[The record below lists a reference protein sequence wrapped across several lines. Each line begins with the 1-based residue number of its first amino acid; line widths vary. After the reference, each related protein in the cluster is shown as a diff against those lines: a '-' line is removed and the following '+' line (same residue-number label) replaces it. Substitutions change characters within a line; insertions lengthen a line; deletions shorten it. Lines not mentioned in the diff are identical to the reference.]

1 MSEKRRDN
9 KGRILRTGESQRAD
23 GRYMYK
29 YVNRAGETK
38 VVYSWKLVAT
48 DRVPKGK
55 RDDLSLREKE
65 REIQRDLEDG
75 IDTKGKKMTLCELY
89 AKKTAQRI
97 NVKKNTLAGRKYLMD
112 ALKQDKLGS
121 RSIDSIK
128 PSDAKEWAV
137 RMKEKGYG
145 FKTISNYKRSLKAS
159 FYMAIEDDYVR
170 KNPFDF
176 QLSEVIDDDS
186 ESRQALSEEQ
196 EEKMLSFLQYDTVY
210 QKYYDDVLIL
220 LKTGLRI
227 SELCGLTV
235 QDLDF
240 ENHTL
245 NIDHQLLR
253 NQEGYYIETPKTKCG
268 IRKVPMS
275 EEAGKAFQ
283 RVLKRKKTGKG
294 IVIDGYRNFLFL
306 NQKGMPMTACYY
318 TSTLRNIVKKYN
330 KYHDEPLPKITPHI
344 LRHTFCT
351 RLAQKKHEP
360 KEPAIHY
367 GTFQHNDNAEPV
379 RPCFT
384 DRSKHGNAKSDS
396 LVIYYEIYYDKK
408 TDMQIY
414 EWL

>member
-196 EEKMLSFLQYDTVY
+196 EEKLLSFLQYDTVY

-245 NIDHQLLR
+245 NIDHQLLL

-351 RLAQKKHEP
+351 RLAQKNMNP
-360 KEPAIHY
+360 KNLQYIMGHSSIMITLNLYAHASQTGANMEM
-367 GTFQHNDNAEPV
+367 
-379 RPCFT
+379 
-384 DRSKHGNAKSDS
+384 RSLIA
-396 LVIYYEIYYDKK
+396 
-408 TDMQIY
+408 
-414 EWL
+414 

>member
-196 EEKMLSFLQYDTVY
+196 EEKLLSLLQYDTVY

-351 RLAQKKHEP
+351 RLAQKNMNP
-360 KEPAIHY
+360 KNLQYIMGHSSIMITLNLYAHASQTGANMEM
-367 GTFQHNDNAEPV
+367 
-379 RPCFT
+379 
-384 DRSKHGNAKSDS
+384 RSLIA
-396 LVIYYEIYYDKK
+396 
-408 TDMQIY
+408 
-414 EWL
+414 

>member
-89 AKKTAQRI
+89 AKKTAQGI

-196 EEKMLSFLQYDTVY
+196 EEKLLSFLQYDTVY

-351 RLAQKKHEP
+351 RLAQKNMNP
-360 KEPAIHY
+360 KNLQYIMGHSSIMITLNLYAHASQTGANMEM
-367 GTFQHNDNAEPV
+367 
-379 RPCFT
+379 
-384 DRSKHGNAKSDS
+384 RSLIA
-396 LVIYYEIYYDKK
+396 
-408 TDMQIY
+408 
-414 EWL
+414 

>member
-65 REIQRDLEDG
+65 REIQHDLEDG

-196 EEKMLSFLQYDTVY
+196 EEKLLSFLQYDTVY

-351 RLAQKKHEP
+351 RLAQKNMNP
-360 KEPAIHY
+360 KNLQYIMGHSSIMITLNLYAHASQTGANMEM
-367 GTFQHNDNAEPV
+367 
-379 RPCFT
+379 
-384 DRSKHGNAKSDS
+384 RSLIA
-396 LVIYYEIYYDKK
+396 
-408 TDMQIY
+408 
-414 EWL
+414 

>member
-89 AKKTAQRI
+89 AQKTAQRI

-196 EEKMLSFLQYDTVY
+196 EEKLLSFLQYDTVY

-245 NIDHQLLR
+245 NINHQLLR

-351 RLAQKKHEP
+351 RLAQKNMNP
-360 KEPAIHY
+360 KNLQYIMGHSSIMITLNLYAHASQTGANMEM
-367 GTFQHNDNAEPV
+367 
-379 RPCFT
+379 
-384 DRSKHGNAKSDS
+384 RSLIA
-396 LVIYYEIYYDKK
+396 
-408 TDMQIY
+408 
-414 EWL
+414 

>member
-38 VVYSWKLVAT
+38 VVYSWKLVAA

-196 EEKMLSFLQYDTVY
+196 EEKLLSFLQYDTVY

-351 RLAQKKHEP
+351 RLAQKNMNP
-360 KEPAIHY
+360 KNLQYIMGHSSIMITLNLYAHASQTGANMEM
-367 GTFQHNDNAEPV
+367 
-379 RPCFT
+379 
-384 DRSKHGNAKSDS
+384 RSLIA
-396 LVIYYEIYYDKK
+396 
-408 TDMQIY
+408 
-414 EWL
+414 

>member
-9 KGRILRTGESQRAD
+9 KGRVLRTGESQRAD

-89 AKKTAQRI
+89 AKKTAQRSH
-97 NVKKNTLAGRKYLMD
+97 VKKNTQAGRKYLMD

-196 EEKMLSFLQYDTVY
+196 EEQLLSFLQHDTVY
-210 QKYYDDVLIL
+210 QKYYDDMLIL
-220 LKTGLRI
+220 LKTGFRI
-227 SELCGLTV
+227 SELCGVTS
-235 QDLDF
+235 QCRNF
-240 ENHTL
+240 ENHTI

-351 RLAQKKHEP
+351 RLAQKNMNP
-360 KEPAIHY
+360 KNLQYIMGHSSIMITLNLYAHASQTGANMEM
-367 GTFQHNDNAEPV
+367 
-379 RPCFT
+379 
-384 DRSKHGNAKSDS
+384 RSLIA
-396 LVIYYEIYYDKK
+396 
-408 TDMQIY
+408 
-414 EWL
+414 

>member
-89 AKKTAQRI
+89 AKKAAQRI

-196 EEKMLSFLQYDTVY
+196 EEKLLSFLQYDTVY

-245 NIDHQLLR
+245 NINHQLLR

-351 RLAQKKHEP
+351 RLAQKNMNP
-360 KEPAIHY
+360 KNLQYIMGHSSIMITLNLYAHASQTGANMEM
-367 GTFQHNDNAEPV
+367 
-379 RPCFT
+379 
-384 DRSKHGNAKSDS
+384 RSLIA
-396 LVIYYEIYYDKK
+396 
-408 TDMQIY
+408 
-414 EWL
+414 

>member
-196 EEKMLSFLQYDTVY
+196 EEKLLSFLQYDTVY

-245 NIDHQLLR
+245 NINHQLLR

-275 EEAGKAFQ
+275 EEARKAFQ

-351 RLAQKKHEP
+351 RLAQKNMNP
-360 KEPAIHY
+360 KNLQYIMGHSSIMITLNLYAHDSQTGANMEM
-367 GTFQHNDNAEPV
+367 
-379 RPCFT
+379 
-384 DRSKHGNAKSDS
+384 RSLIA
-396 LVIYYEIYYDKK
+396 
-408 TDMQIY
+408 
-414 EWL
+414 

>member
-159 FYMAIEDDYVR
+159 FYMAIEDDYIR

-196 EEKMLSFLQYDTVY
+196 EEQLLSFLQHDTVY

-227 SELCGLTV
+227 SELCGLTA

-351 RLAQKKHEP
+351 RLAQKNMNP
-360 KEPAIHY
+360 KNLQYIMGHSSIMITLNLYAHASQTGANMEM
-367 GTFQHNDNAEPV
+367 
-379 RPCFT
+379 
-384 DRSKHGNAKSDS
+384 RSLIA
-396 LVIYYEIYYDKK
+396 
-408 TDMQIY
+408 
-414 EWL
+414 

>member
-89 AKKTAQRI
+89 AKKTAQRS
-97 NVKKNTLAGRKYLMD
+97 NVKKNTQAGRKYLMD

-196 EEKMLSFLQYDTVY
+196 EEQLLSFLQHDTVY

-227 SELCGLTV
+227 SELCGLTA

-240 ENHTL
+240 ENHTI

-283 RVLKRKKTGKG
+283 RVLKRKKTEKG

-330 KYHDEPLPKITPHI
+330 KCHDEPLPKITPHI

-351 RLAQKKHEP
+351 RLAQKNMNP
-360 KEPAIHY
+360 KNLQYIMGHSSIMITLNLYAHASQTGANMEM
-367 GTFQHNDNAEPV
+367 
-379 RPCFT
+379 
-384 DRSKHGNAKSDS
+384 RSLIA
-396 LVIYYEIYYDKK
+396 
-408 TDMQIY
+408 
-414 EWL
+414 

>member
-196 EEKMLSFLQYDTVY
+196 EEKLLSFLQYDTVY

-245 NIDHQLLR
+245 NINHQLLR

-351 RLAQKKHEP
+351 RLAQKNMNP
-360 KEPAIHY
+360 KNLQYIMGHSSIMITLNLYAHASQTGANREM
-367 GTFQHNDNAEPV
+367 
-379 RPCFT
+379 
-384 DRSKHGNAKSDS
+384 RSLIA
-396 LVIYYEIYYDKK
+396 
-408 TDMQIY
+408 
-414 EWL
+414 

>member
-128 PSDAKEWAV
+128 PLDAKEWAV

-196 EEKMLSFLQYDTVY
+196 EEKLLSFLQYDTVY

-245 NIDHQLLR
+245 NINHQLLR

-351 RLAQKKHEP
+351 RLAQKNMNP
-360 KEPAIHY
+360 KNLQYIMGHSSIMITLNLYAH
-367 GTFQHNDNAEPV
+367 A
-379 RPCFT
+379 
-384 DRSKHGNAKSDS
+384 
-396 LVIYYEIYYDKK
+396 
-408 TDMQIY
+408 
-414 EWL
+414 

>member
-196 EEKMLSFLQYDTVY
+196 EEKLLSFLQYDTVY

-240 ENHTL
+240 ENNTL
-245 NIDHQLLR
+245 NINHQLLR

-294 IVIDGYRNFLFL
+294 IVIDGYRNFLFI

-351 RLAQKKHEP
+351 RLAQKNMNP
-360 KEPAIHY
+360 KNLQYIMGHSSIMITLNLYAHASQTGANMEM
-367 GTFQHNDNAEPV
+367 
-379 RPCFT
+379 
-384 DRSKHGNAKSDS
+384 RSLIA
-396 LVIYYEIYYDKK
+396 
-408 TDMQIY
+408 
-414 EWL
+414 

>member
-196 EEKMLSFLQYDTVY
+196 EEKLLSFLQYDTVY

-245 NIDHQLLR
+245 NINHQLLR

-351 RLAQKKHEP
+351 RLAQKNMNP
-360 KEPAIHY
+360 KNLQYIMGHSSIMITLNLYTHASQTGANMEM
-367 GTFQHNDNAEPV
+367 
-379 RPCFT
+379 
-384 DRSKHGNAKSDS
+384 RSLIA
-396 LVIYYEIYYDKK
+396 
-408 TDMQIY
+408 
-414 EWL
+414 

>member
-351 RLAQKKHEP
+351 RLAQKTMNP
-360 KEPAIHY
+360 KNLQYIMGHSSIMITLNLYAHASQTGANMEM
-367 GTFQHNDNAEPV
+367 
-379 RPCFT
+379 
-384 DRSKHGNAKSDS
+384 RSLIA
-396 LVIYYEIYYDKK
+396 
-408 TDMQIY
+408 
-414 EWL
+414 

>member
-9 KGRILRTGESQRAD
+9 KGRILRTGERQRAD

-196 EEKMLSFLQYDTVY
+196 EEKLLSFLQYDTVY

-245 NIDHQLLR
+245 NINHQLLR

-351 RLAQKKHEP
+351 RLAQKNMNP
-360 KEPAIHY
+360 KNLQYIMGHSSIMITLNLYAHASQTGANMEM
-367 GTFQHNDNAEPV
+367 
-379 RPCFT
+379 
-384 DRSKHGNAKSDS
+384 RSLIA
-396 LVIYYEIYYDKK
+396 
-408 TDMQIY
+408 
-414 EWL
+414 

>member
-196 EEKMLSFLQYDTVY
+196 EEKLLSFLQYDTVY

-227 SELCGLTV
+227 SEFCGLTKH
-235 QDLDF
+235 DLDF
-240 ENHTL
+240 ENHAIHI
-245 NIDHQLLR
+245 NHQLLKDKD
-253 NQEGYYIETPKTKCG
+253 GYYVNEPKTESG

-275 EEAGKAFQ
+275 DETEQAFK
-283 RVLKRKKTGKG
+283 RVLKRKQKPVMKE
-294 IVIDGYRNFLFL
+294 IDGYRSFLFL
-306 NQKGMPMTACYY
+306 LGNGYPAYSATYKKSLIQM
-318 TSTLRNIVKKYN
+318 IKKYN
-330 KYHDEPLPKITPHI
+330 KTHDVPLPHITPHT

-351 RLAQKKHEP
+351 RLAQKNMNP
-360 KEPAIHY
+360 KNLQYIMGHSNIAITLNLYAHASEV
-367 GTFQHNDNAEPV
+367 GANKEM
-379 RPCFT
+379 
-384 DRSKHGNAKSDS
+384 RSMIA
-396 LVIYYEIYYDKK
+396 
-408 TDMQIY
+408 
-414 EWL
+414 

>member
-9 KGRILRTGESQRAD
+9 KGRILRTGESQRTD

-38 VVYSWKLVAT
+38 VVYSWKLVPT

-55 RDDLSLREKE
+55 RDAISLREKE

-196 EEKMLSFLQYDTVY
+196 EEKLLSFLQYDTVY

-245 NIDHQLLR
+245 NINHQLLR

-351 RLAQKKHEP
+351 RLAQKNMNP
-360 KEPAIHY
+360 KNLQYIMGHSSIMITLNLYAHASQTGANMEM
-367 GTFQHNDNAEPV
+367 
-379 RPCFT
+379 
-384 DRSKHGNAKSDS
+384 RSLIA
-396 LVIYYEIYYDKK
+396 
-408 TDMQIY
+408 
-414 EWL
+414 

>member
-176 QLSEVIDDDS
+176 QLSEVIDDS

-196 EEKMLSFLQYDTVY
+196 EEKLLSFLQYDTVY

-245 NIDHQLLR
+245 NINHQLLR

-351 RLAQKKHEP
+351 RLAQKNMNP
-360 KEPAIHY
+360 KNLQYIMGHSSIMITLNLYAHASQTGANMEM
-367 GTFQHNDNAEPV
+367 
-379 RPCFT
+379 
-384 DRSKHGNAKSDS
+384 RSLIA
-396 LVIYYEIYYDKK
+396 
-408 TDMQIY
+408 
-414 EWL
+414 

>member
-65 REIQRDLEDG
+65 RKIQRDLEDG

-196 EEKMLSFLQYDTVY
+196 EEKLLSFLQYDTVY

-245 NIDHQLLR
+245 NINHQLLR

-351 RLAQKKHEP
+351 RLAQKNMNP
-360 KEPAIHY
+360 KNLQYIMGHSSIMITLNLYAHASQTGANMEM
-367 GTFQHNDNAEPV
+367 
-379 RPCFT
+379 
-384 DRSKHGNAKSDS
+384 RSLIA
-396 LVIYYEIYYDKK
+396 
-408 TDMQIY
+408 
-414 EWL
+414 

>member
-1 MSEKRRDN
+1 
-9 KGRILRTGESQRAD
+9 
-23 GRYMYK
+23 
-29 YVNRAGETK
+29 
-38 VVYSWKLVAT
+38 
-48 DRVPKGK
+48 
-55 RDDLSLREKE
+55 
-65 REIQRDLEDG
+65 
-75 IDTKGKKMTLCELY
+75 
-89 AKKTAQRI
+89 
-97 NVKKNTLAGRKYLMD
+97 MD

-196 EEKMLSFLQYDTVY
+196 EEKLLSFLQYDTVY

-235 QDLDF
+235 QD
-240 ENHTL
+240 
-245 NIDHQLLR
+245 
-253 NQEGYYIETPKTKCG
+253 
-268 IRKVPMS
+268 
-275 EEAGKAFQ
+275 
-283 RVLKRKKTGKG
+283 
-294 IVIDGYRNFLFL
+294 
-306 NQKGMPMTACYY
+306 Y

-330 KYHDEPLPKITPHI
+330 KYHDESLPKITPHI

-351 RLAQKKHEP
+351 RLAQKNMNP
-360 KEPAIHY
+360 KNLQYIMGHSSIMITLNLYAHASQTGANMEM
-367 GTFQHNDNAEPV
+367 
-379 RPCFT
+379 
-384 DRSKHGNAKSDS
+384 RSLIA
-396 LVIYYEIYYDKK
+396 
-408 TDMQIY
+408 
-414 EWL
+414 

>member
-245 NIDHQLLR
+245 NINHQLLR

-351 RLAQKKHEP
+351 RLAQKNMNP
-360 KEPAIHY
+360 KNLQYIMGHSSIMITLNLYDHASQTGANMEM
-367 GTFQHNDNAEPV
+367 
-379 RPCFT
+379 
-384 DRSKHGNAKSDS
+384 RSLIA
-396 LVIYYEIYYDKK
+396 
-408 TDMQIY
+408 
-414 EWL
+414 

>member
-23 GRYMYK
+23 GRYMCK

-196 EEKMLSFLQYDTVY
+196 EEKLLSFLQYDTVY

-245 NIDHQLLR
+245 NINHQLLR

-283 RVLKRKKTGKG
+283 RVLKRKKTVKG

-351 RLAQKKHEP
+351 RLAQKNMNP
-360 KEPAIHY
+360 KNLQYIMGHSSIMITLNLYAHASQTGANMEM
-367 GTFQHNDNAEPV
+367 
-379 RPCFT
+379 
-384 DRSKHGNAKSDS
+384 RSLIA
-396 LVIYYEIYYDKK
+396 
-408 TDMQIY
+408 
-414 EWL
+414 

>member
-9 KGRILRTGESQRAD
+9 KGRILRTGESQSAD

-196 EEKMLSFLQYDTVY
+196 EEKLLSFLQYDTVY

-245 NIDHQLLR
+245 NINHQLLR

-351 RLAQKKHEP
+351 RLAQKNMNP
-360 KEPAIHY
+360 KNLQYIMGHSSIMITLNLYAHASQTGANMEM
-367 GTFQHNDNAEPV
+367 
-379 RPCFT
+379 
-384 DRSKHGNAKSDS
+384 RSLIA
-396 LVIYYEIYYDKK
+396 
-408 TDMQIY
+408 
-414 EWL
+414 

>member
-196 EEKMLSFLQYDTVY
+196 EEQLLSFLQHDTVY

-227 SELCGLTV
+227 SELCGLTA

-240 ENHTL
+240 ENHTI

-283 RVLKRKKTGKG
+283 RVLKRKKTEKG

-330 KYHDEPLPKITPHI
+330 KCHDEPLPKITPHI

-351 RLAQKKHEP
+351 RLAQKNMNP
-360 KEPAIHY
+360 KNLQYIMGHSSIMITLNLYAHASQTGANMEM
-367 GTFQHNDNAEPV
+367 
-379 RPCFT
+379 
-384 DRSKHGNAKSDS
+384 RSLIA
-396 LVIYYEIYYDKK
+396 
-408 TDMQIY
+408 
-414 EWL
+414 